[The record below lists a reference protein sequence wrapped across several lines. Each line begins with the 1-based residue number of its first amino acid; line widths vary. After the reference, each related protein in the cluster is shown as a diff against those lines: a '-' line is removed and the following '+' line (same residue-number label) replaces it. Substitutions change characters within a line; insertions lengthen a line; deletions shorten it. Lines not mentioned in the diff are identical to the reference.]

1 MPKDSNGA
9 GDKMPVSTDE
19 RITEQPPKGGPG
31 SYDREPGRRVR
42 FEATIHAG
50 GMTPSADSLNYLDID
65 RIPDP
70 KGEIRALLT
79 VDDCVRL
86 LDQGFELRLHRAYPV
101 RPIDPALIET
111 NEAVER
117 WLDEELS
124 GIERPTGPKGST
136 RPEDT

>member
-1 MPKDSNGA
+1 MPKSSKVGRDETPIATGEGVDEHPPA
-9 GDKMPVSTDE
+9 GSP
-19 RITEQPPKGGPG
+19 R
-31 SYDREPGRRVR
+31 SYDREPGPKVR

-50 GMTPSADSLNYLDID
+50 TKARSADWLNYLDID

-86 LDQGFELRLHRAYPV
+86 LDQGFEIRLHHAHPV
-101 RPIDPALIET
+101 RPFDPALIET

-117 WLDEELS
+117 WLDEELR
-124 GIERPTGPKGST
+124 GVERPTGPKGST
-136 RPEDT
+136 GSEDT